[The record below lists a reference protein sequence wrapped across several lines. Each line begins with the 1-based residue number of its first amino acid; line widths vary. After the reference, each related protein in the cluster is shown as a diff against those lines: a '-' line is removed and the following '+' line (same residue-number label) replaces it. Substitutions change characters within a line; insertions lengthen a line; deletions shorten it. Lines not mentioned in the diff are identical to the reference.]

1 MNLHKTVLLHESI
14 DGLEIKS
21 GDIFLDGTLGGGG
34 HTSEVCKKFGK
45 NVRIIG
51 LDLDADALER
61 TKERL
66 EKMDCEATLIVSS
79 FRNLDQVL
87 SDLHLEKAN
96 RILLDLGLSS
106 NQLEESGRGFSFR
119 KNEPLLMTMKKNPEE
134 NDVTAKEIVNN
145 WEEGNIADIIYGYSE
160 EKFSRKIAKK
170 IIEARKAKM
179 IETTDDLVKIIE
191 SAVPASYRRQKLHFA
206 TRTFQAL
213 RIATNDELRS
223 LEEVLKK
230 GFDHLEKGGRM
241 AIISFHSLED
251 RLVKRFFKEREN
263 EKTAL
268 LITKKPIIPNE
279 EEIRE
284 NPRSRSAKLRILT
297 KL

>member
-34 HTSEVCKKFGK
+34 HTAEVCKNFGK
-45 NVRIIG
+45 KVKVIG

-79 FRNLDQVL
+79 FRNLDHVL
-87 SDLHLEKAN
+87 SDLHLEKVN

-145 WEEGNIADIIYGYSE
+145 WEEGNIADIIYGYGE

-223 LEEVLKK
+223 LEEVLQK
-230 GFDHLEKGGRM
+230 GFDHLKKGGRL

>member
-1 MNLHKTVLLHESI
+1 MTHKTVLLHESI

-34 HTSEVCKKFGK
+34 HTAEVCRRFGK
-45 NVRIIG
+45 DVKLIG

-66 EKMDCEATLIVSS
+66 KKIDCEASLVVSS
-79 FRNLDQVL
+79 FRNLDEVL
-87 SDLHLEKAN
+87 AGLRIKKVN

-119 KNEPLLMTMKKNPEE
+119 KSEPLLMTMKKNPQA
-134 NDVTAKEIVNN
+134 DDITAKEIVNN
-145 WEEGNIADIIYGYSE
+145 WEEKNIADIIYGYGE
-160 EKFSRKIAKK
+160 EKFSRKIAEK
-170 IIEARKAKM
+170 IIEARNAKA

-191 SAVPASYRRQKLHFA
+191 GAVPASYRRQKLHFA

-223 LEEVLKK
+223 LEEVLQK
-230 GFDHLEKGGRM
+230 GFEHLEKGGRM

-251 RLVKRFFKEREN
+251 RLVKRFFKEK
-263 EKTAL
+263 EKEEKAL
-268 LITKKPIIPNE
+268 LITKKPIVPTD

-284 NPRSRSAKLRILT
+284 NPRSRSAKLRILE
-297 KL
+297 KI